1 MNFQVVWID
10 EEILYL
16 SEEQRDI
23 CQMKANGKN
32 IKDIYMKHH
41 VNEQSQ
47 LSALCYTIRG
57 IKWTAHEE
65 KGGNFPYLSKMD
77 TFIFKKE
84 IEANCLDMDCLRT
97 IDGLELAFELKK
109 NVFIVDLK

>member
-32 IKDIYMKHH
+32 IKDIY
-41 VNEQSQ
+41 
-47 LSALCYTIRG
+47 
-57 IKWTAHEE
+57 
-65 KGGNFPYLSKMD
+65 
-77 TFIFKKE
+77 
-84 IEANCLDMDCLRT
+84 EASC
-97 IDGLELAFELKK
+97 
-109 NVFIVDLK
+109 